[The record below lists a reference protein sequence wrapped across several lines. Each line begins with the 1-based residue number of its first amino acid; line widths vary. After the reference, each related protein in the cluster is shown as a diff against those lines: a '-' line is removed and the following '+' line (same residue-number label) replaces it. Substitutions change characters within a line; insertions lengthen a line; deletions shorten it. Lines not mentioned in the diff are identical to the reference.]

1 MANSK
6 LIVSDLDFDAIKTN
20 LKTFLQSQTQF
31 QDYDFEGSGLSI
43 LIDLLSYNTHYM
55 AYLANMSTNELYL
68 DSADIRNNIVSL
80 AKMLGYTPN
89 SPRAPRASIDVVVNN
104 GSGTSITMAKGTT
117 FVSNVN
123 GTSYQYLTN
132 EDITTT
138 PVDGVYTFSNVALYE
153 GTLVKFKYTVDET
166 DVDQKFVIPSA
177 NADTSTLKVVVQNS
191 ASDTTSATYSL
202 SSGYSG
208 VSSTTQAYFIQET
221 TDGKFEVYFGDGV
234 TGQKL
239 VNGNVVILEYVVTN
253 KEVSNGANTFDLQG
267 SVGGFTDVTITTNSN
282 SQGGAEAEDN
292 ESVKFNAPLN
302 FAAQD
307 RAVTTTDYETLVKGI
322 YPNALS
328 VSAWGG
334 EDDETPRYGI
344 VKIAI
349 KAASGSTL
357 TDQTKLDIVNGLK
370 KYNVASVK
378 PEIVDPET
386 TSILLTSNIKYDA
399 KSTTKSATTLKSDV
413 INTIT
418 TYNTGTLQKFDG
430 VFRHSKLTGLID
442 NTDASILS
450 NITTLK
456 IRKNFTPIINSA
468 TKYDIYF
475 RNALYNPHSGHN
487 SAAGGI
493 LASTG
498 FKVASDA
505 TNEMFLDDDGNGN
518 VRMYYLVSGVKT
530 YANSTQG
537 TIDYATGQVT
547 LNLLNIASISNI
559 RGASS
564 TVIELTVQPSSNDV
578 IPVRDQIVEI
588 DVANSLI
595 NVASSFIDLPP
606 VLFLVLRVY
615 WKRDECLC
623 NKYAHHLGWVS

>member
-595 NVASSFIDLPP
+595 NVEEDTFVGGSAEAGVGYSTSSS
-606 VLFLVLRVY
+606 Y
-615 WKRDECLC
+615 
-623 NKYAHHLGWVS
+623 

>member
-1 MANSK
+1 MANGK
-6 LIVSDLDFDAIKTN
+6 LVVSDLDFTDIKDN
-20 LKTFLQSQTQF
+20 LKKFLQSQTQF
-31 QDYDFEGSGLSI
+31 QDYDFEGSSLSI
-43 LIDLLSYNTHYM
+43 LLDILSYNTHYM

-89 SPRAPRASIDVVVNN
+89 SPRAPKASVNIVVNN
-104 GSGTSITMAKGTT
+104 GTGTSITMQKGTVFT
-117 FVSNVN
+117 SSVN
-123 GTSYQYLTN
+123 NTSYQYVTN

-138 PVDGVYTFSNVALYE
+138 PVDGVFTFSNVTLYE

-166 DVDQKFVIPSA
+166 DVDQKFIIPSP
-177 NADTSTLKVVVQNS
+177 NADTSTLKVTVQNS
-191 ASDTTSATYSL
+191 VSDTTTNTFTL
-202 SSGYSG
+202 SSGLTG
-208 VSSTTQAYFIQET
+208 VSSDSKVYFIQET

-234 TGQKL
+234 TGKKL
-239 VNGNVVILEYVVTN
+239 DTGNLITLEYIVTN
-253 KEVSNGANTFDLQG
+253 KTDSNGAKTFALQG
-267 SVGGFTDVTITTNSN
+267 SVGGFTDVSITTNSV

-292 ESVKFNAPLN
+292 ESVKFNAPLS

-349 KAASGSTL
+349 KPGSGSTL

-370 KYNVASVK
+370 PFNVASVK

-386 TSILLTSNIKYDA
+386 TSVLLTTNAKYDA
-399 KSTTKSATTLKSDV
+399 KATTKSKDTLKSD
-413 INTIT
+413 IISTIT
-418 TYNTGTLQKFDG
+418 NYNTGTLQKFDS

-442 NTDASILS
+442 DTDASILS
-450 NITTLK
+450 NVTTLK
-456 IRKNFTPIINSA
+456 IRKSFTPSISSSA
-468 TKYDIYF
+468 AYNVYF

-487 SAAGGI
+487 SAMGGI
-493 LASTG
+493 LSSTG
-498 FKVASDA
+498 FKVTGSDA
-505 TNEMFLDDDGNGN
+505 EQFLDDDGQGN
-518 VRMYYLVSGVKT
+518 VRRFFLVSGVKT
-530 YANSTQG
+530 YANNTQG

-547 LNLLNIASISNI
+547 LNSLNIASISNI
-559 RGASS
+559 RGAAS
-564 TVIELTVQPSSNDV
+564 TVVEITVVPASNDV
-578 IPVRDQIVEI
+578 VPVRDQIVEI

-595 NVASSFIDLPP
+595 SVEEDSFVGGSAEAGVGYTTSSS
-606 VLFLVLRVY
+606 Y
-615 WKRDECLC
+615 
-623 NKYAHHLGWVS
+623 